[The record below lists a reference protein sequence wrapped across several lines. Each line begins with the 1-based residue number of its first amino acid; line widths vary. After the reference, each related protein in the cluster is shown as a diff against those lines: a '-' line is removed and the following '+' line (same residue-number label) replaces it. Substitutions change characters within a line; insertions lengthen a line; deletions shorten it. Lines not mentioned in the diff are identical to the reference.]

1 MRGCQGPNL
10 QTSEVRSLSLC
21 LALGLCP
28 PRVIGWGL
36 GRIIKL
42 DHGAESVLVYYKGRQ
57 HPNRHLGL
65 REGGMEQVTLE
76 LGAEGQTGVT
86 LSGKWG
92 TGQRQRGLWG
102 RLVVSSMVAGGAQ
115 LATRGAGPS
124 PLSFPCQ
131 MGWGQLLSFPPLA
144 RGWRGGAQEGR

>member
-1 MRGCQGPNL
+1 MVQK
-10 QTSEVRSLSLC
+10 VSLF
-21 LALGLCP
+21 
-28 PRVIGWGL
+28 IT
-36 GRIIKL
+36 
-42 DHGAESVLVYYKGRQ
+42 KGRQ

-131 MGWGQLLSFPPLA
+131 MGWGQLLLFSPLA
-144 RGWRGGAQEGR
+144 RGWQGGRRRDGDSTVCLQRKD